1 LKTQNKNNM
10 EILVFKTNLR
20 FNKDLSK
27 INPLINDEK
36 RIKKWNV
43 DRSDIDKVLRIESN
57 NLMPEEVI
65 QLIETAGYRC
75 EELTD

>member
-1 LKTQNKNNM
+1 M

-27 INPLINDEK
+27 IDSLINKER
-36 RIKKWNV
+36 RIKRWNV

-57 NLMPEEVI
+57 NLQPAEVI
-65 QLIETAGYRC
+65 NLINTAGYFC

>member
-1 LKTQNKNNM
+1 M

-27 INPLINDEK
+27 INPLINSEK
-36 RIKKWNV
+36 RIEKWNV
-43 DRSDIDKVLRIESN
+43 DRDDRDKVLRIEAN
-57 NLMPEEVI
+57 NLMPAEVI
-65 QLIETAGYRC
+65 QLIETAGYKC

>member
-1 LKTQNKNNM
+1 M

-27 INPLINDEK
+27 INPLISSEK
-36 RIKKWNV
+36 RIKRWNV
-43 DRSDIDKVLRIESN
+43 DRSDVDKVLRIEAI
-57 NLMPEEVI
+57 NLLPAEVI
-65 QLIETAGYRC
+65 HLVNKAGYLC